1 QDIRK
6 ESEQSILLYREL
18 IAKKVKKQSFIHTEQ
33 QIKDT
38 VKKLKSYYKDYQL
51 SLYLYSFSSFVEVM
65 LLENFE
71 SAYLDSV
78 VNKISEYSY
87 QYRTLYTDAYT
98 IIEKYSQNTIEAGLF
113 SGLSAATK
121 LMGKAVSK
129 VPVIGDTQID
139 ENLIE
144 SGKKIKEFAKNN
156 SNKNL
161 EDIINFQTT
170 TVRPFIDNIKTINR
184 LYNGNTQYFF
194 DSQNL
199 YIK

>member
-1 QDIRK
+1 
-6 ESEQSILLYREL
+6 
-18 IAKKVKKQSFIHTEQ
+18 
-33 QIKDT
+33 
-38 VKKLKSYYKDYQL
+38 
-51 SLYLYSFSSFVEVM
+51 
-65 LLENFE
+65 
-71 SAYLDSV
+71 
-78 VNKISEYSY
+78 
-87 QYRTLYTDAYT
+87 
-98 IIEKYSQNTIEAGLF
+98 
-113 SGLSAATK
+113 
-121 LMGKAVSK
+121 
-129 VPVIGDTQID
+129 ID